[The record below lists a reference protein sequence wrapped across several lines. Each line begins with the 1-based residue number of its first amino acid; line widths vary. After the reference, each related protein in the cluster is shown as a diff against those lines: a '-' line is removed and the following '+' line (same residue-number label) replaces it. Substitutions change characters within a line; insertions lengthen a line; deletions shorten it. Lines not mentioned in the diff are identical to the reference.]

1 MYRYIMSEPCFK
13 HDQIQAI
20 KKRLDDKRG
29 KHGMTTYTNIMNK
42 EVVMEKKK
50 ELIPIED
57 QELDQVSGGV
67 LSPTDILQDQLLGSI
82 PSPMDIFNAP
92 PAENLQNQVPE
103 LYPPADPLY
112 NPLEDIIQNRLSG
125 DSTSPVEIAK
135 VPPVEIVK
143 VPPVDI
149 IRDRLPGRKSRKM

>member
-1 MYRYIMSEPCFK
+1 MYRYIMSEPSFK

-67 LSPTDILQDQLLGSI
+67 LSPTDVLNNALAKD
-82 PSPMDIFNAP
+82 FNDP
-92 PAENLQNQVPE
+92 LSQNLQNQPPE
-103 LYPPADPLY
+103 LESPMDVL
-112 NPLEDIIQNRLSG
+112 NDPLEDIIQNRLSG
-125 DSTSPVEIAK
+125 GSTSPVEIAK

-143 VPPVDI
+143 VRPVDI
-149 IRDRLPGRKSRKM
+149 IRDRLPDRKM